1 MHLVLGGLGW
11 CWTSATKG
19 GRTVAWPCGPAD
31 EKAVGGKGIPLG
43 PSSTGA
49 LTYSSYSLHPP
60 PTEM

>member
-1 MHLVLGGLGW
+1 MLDIRYEGW
-11 CWTSATKG
+11 EDSRMALWA
-19 GRTVAWPCGPAD
+19 RRR
-31 EKAVGGKGIPLG
+31 EGKGIPLG